1 MTSID
6 TSTGFPGWNPAGTRR
21 VSRSA
26 DQTDPEESA
35 TVKRADDLVDLVERS
50 RAGCH
55 VAYRRLVELHQ
66 DRIYRFC
73 LGWVGN
79 VEDAQEICQDTF
91 VKAYSALPRT
101 RSAEHFSAWIYR
113 IARNHCHDHHRSR
126 RQRNASRNRPLQPD
140 DGDRLV
146 SPSHPPDETAVRSE
160 QWGQLEAGIA
170 SLPVPLRE
178 ALILCG
184 IEGLSHEECADILS
198 CSRRAVEGRLYRAR
212 AQLSEWLEQKSG

>member
-1 MTSID
+1 MTSTD
-6 TSTGFPGWNPAGTRR
+6 TSTGFPTWPAAARR
-21 VSRSA
+21 LSRSA
-26 DQTDPEESA
+26 DRAVAAESHAEKRTDE
-35 TVKRADDLVDLVERS
+35 LVDLVERS
-50 RAGCH
+50 RGGCH
-55 VAYRRLVELHQ
+55 ESYRRLVELHQ

-91 VKAYSALPRT
+91 VKAYSALPRA

-140 DGDRLV
+140 DGDRFV
-146 SPSHPPDETAVRSE
+146 SPSHAPDETAVRSE
-160 QWGQLEAGIA
+160 QWGHLEAGIA

-212 AQLSEWLEQKSG
+212 TQLSEWLAQKAG